1 MQRPGHRQ
9 DAGPGF
15 LYIRCFGTAKQKEEI
30 PVKKVLSMVLVLMLT
45 CVLCASAE
53 QTLVIGGTGP
63 LTGDYATYGTSVRN
77 GAMLA
82 AEEINEAGG
91 VNGILFDV
99 KMEDDQADPEK
110 AINGYSILVDEGMQ
124 VSLGAVTS
132 GACLSLIEE
141 AQVDGMLVI
150 TPSASQK
157 ECVQYDNC
165 FRVCFTDPM
174 QGVYA
179 ADFISD
185 NAIAT
190 KVAIIYDKSNDYSVG
205 IHDNFVSRAGEVGI
219 DVVTDQAFTSQSN
232 IDFSV
237 QLQAV
242 KDSGAELV
250 FLPIYAQEAAYILT
264 QAKSAGIE
272 ATFFG
277 CDGLDGILT
286 KIGEGNTD
294 ACEGVML
301 LTPFAA
307 DAQDEKTVNFTTKYK
322 EQFGE
327 TPDQFAADAYD
338 AVYAIKAAMEQ
349 AGITDLDDPDLNE
362 KLISAMTEITVEGV
376 TGTMTWD
383 AEGEPSKSATAVVIK
398 DGAYVAYSA
407 Q

>member
-77 GAMLA
+77 GATLA

-301 LTPFAA
+301 LTPFVA